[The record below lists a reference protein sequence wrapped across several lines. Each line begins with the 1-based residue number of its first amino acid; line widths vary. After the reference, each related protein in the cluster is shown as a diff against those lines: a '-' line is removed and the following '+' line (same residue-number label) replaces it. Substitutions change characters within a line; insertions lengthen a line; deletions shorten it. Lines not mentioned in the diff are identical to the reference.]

1 MDFFKRKF
9 PLIVVFVC
17 GLMMIVAYYVPHKPF
32 NQFQGEASNWYMI
45 ISAFALVLAFTS
57 LMRSHYLKIREGKL
71 GWGYSMVMF
80 LALIVTMVVGVLPYD
95 MTIHNKHLLGTRS
108 GTIYM
113 WIFDYVNTPA
123 AATVFSLLAFYIA
136 SAAYRAFR
144 VRTIDATIMLITAM
158 ILMMGRVPWGEM
170 FSEFMTKKISPFL
183 VFLRLDTLTSFFL
196 NYPTVAARRAVYI
209 GIALATVSTSLRVI
223 LGVERTYMG
232 SDE

>member
-9 PLIVVFVC
+9 PILVVFVS
-17 GLMMIVAYYVPHKPF
+17 GLLMIIAYYVPHEPF
-32 NQFQGEASNWYMI
+32 NQVEGEASMWYMI
-45 ISAFALVLAFTS
+45 IRSFALVLAFTS
-57 LMRSHYLKIREGKL
+57 LIRSHYLKIRGGKL
-71 GWGYSMVMF
+71 GWGYSLVMF
-80 LALIVTMVVGVLPYD
+80 LALIVTTIFGILPYS
-95 MTIHNKHLLGTRS
+95 KSPLFGTRS

-144 VRTIDATIMLITAM
+144 VRTIDATIMLIIAIIVM
-158 ILMMGRVPWGEM
+158 IGRVPWGEM
-170 FSEFMTKKISPFL
+170 FSEFMTSKISHHL
-183 VFLRLDTLTSFFL
+183 VFIRLDRLTSFLL

>member
-9 PLIVVFVC
+9 PILVVFVS
-17 GLMMIVAYYVPHKPF
+17 GLLMIIAYYVPHKPF
-32 NQFQGEASNWYMI
+32 DQVEERASSWYMI
-45 ISAFALVLAFTS
+45 ISSFALVLAFTS
-57 LMRSHYLKIREGKL
+57 LIRSHYLKIREGKL

-80 LALIVTMVVGVLPYD
+80 LALIVTTVFGVLPYGK
-95 MTIHNKHLLGTRS
+95 NHLFGTRS

-158 ILMMGRVPWGEM
+158 IVMIGRVPWGEM
-170 FSEFMTKKISPFL
+170 FSEFMTSKISHYL
-183 VFLRLDTLTSFFL
+183 VFVRLDRLTSFLL

-209 GIALATVSTSLRVI
+209 GIALATVATSLRVI

>member
-9 PLIVVFVC
+9 PILVVFVV
-17 GLMMIVAYYVPHKPF
+17 GLLMIIAYYVPHKPF
-32 NQFQGEASNWYMI
+32 NQFEGGASMWYMI
-45 ISAFALVLAFTS
+45 IRSIALVLAFTS
-57 LMRSHYLKIREGKL
+57 LIRSHYLKIRGGKL

-80 LALIVTMVVGVLPYD
+80 LALIVTTVFGVLPYGK
-95 MTIHNKHLLGTRS
+95 NHLFGTRS

-144 VRTIDATIMLITAM
+144 VRTIDATIMLIIAIIVM
-158 ILMMGRVPWGEM
+158 IGRVPWGEM
-170 FSEFMTKKISPFL
+170 FSEFMTSKISHHL
-183 VFLRLDTLTSFFL
+183 VFIRLDRLTSFLL